1 MKNTQRVL
9 EVLAKTGKTTYA
21 EVVRQSGVKW
31 VNIVR
36 YTIAD
41 LIKRGVI
48 DANWNISTGTEDKF
62 SVIKDSLYYNI
73 ILDAFTTSKEVLL
86 KDLVCKTGT
95 TKASVKLREA
105 LDTLVKS
112 GVIERVRL
120 SVTSPVKFIIK

>member
-48 DANWNISTGTEDKF
+48 DANWNILAGTEDKF

-73 ILDAFTTSKEVLL
+73 ILDEFTTSKEVLL